1 MNNIPNVK
9 LGIIAV
15 SRDCFP
21 ITLSASR
28 RDAIA
33 SAYNAAAFGEDL
45 YNCPVT
51 VENEKDALKAVAIP
65 AVEVHLSQVDARES
79 FRQISYAGMYCEK
92 TITGQGIQGYRL
104 AMQYLVDRY
113 Q

>member
-51 VENEKDALKAVAIP
+51 VENEKDALKAVADVK
-65 AVEVHLSQVDARES
+65 A
-79 FRQISYAGMYCEK
+79 AGCN
-92 TITGQGIQGYRL
+92 
-104 AMQYLVDRY
+104 ALVVFLGNFGV
-113 Q
+113 